1 MSKSCSDIVDGGA
14 TRDDGVGEAAPGQH
28 ASDGSVA
35 GVEQFSEVAVGEQST
50 LLVSLLAEAERLVQQ
65 SLGSGPAI
73 DPLLHVLRG
82 GEVEEDR
89 DSSVSAIRWRWA
101 GGLLTLTAI
110 HSAWPW
116 VRCSWGRMCLDIT
129 SRIISAHN

>member
-1 MSKSCSDIVDGGA
+1 MRFSLS
-14 TRDDGVGEAAPGQH
+14 RYVGIPCTLNDLELRSNCRQ
-28 ASDGSVA
+28 S
-35 GVEQFSEVAVGEQST
+35 EQFGEVAVGEQST

-89 DSSVSAIRWRWA
+89 DKLGVRDPLAV
-101 GGLLTLTAI
+101 GGRVIDADGHPQCLAVGEVLL
-110 HSAWPW
+110 
-116 VRCSWGRMCLDIT
+116 G
-129 SRIISAHN
+129 AHVLGYNFKNHIGT